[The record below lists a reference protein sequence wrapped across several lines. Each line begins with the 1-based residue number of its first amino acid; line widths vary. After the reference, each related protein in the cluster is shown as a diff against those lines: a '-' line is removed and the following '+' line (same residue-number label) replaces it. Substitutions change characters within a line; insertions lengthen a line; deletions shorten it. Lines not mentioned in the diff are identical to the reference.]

1 MEARLGA
8 ELFELARDGYTPTP
22 AGEAAVAAAG
32 RILDDLTALE
42 QRLAGEDLRPAGT
55 VRFTTTDTLVELMT
69 PILAGL
75 HQSIL
80 RSPSSSSSPTASSR

>member
-8 ELFELARDGYTPTP
+8 ELFERARDGYAPTS

-32 RILDDLTALE
+32 RILDALTALE

-55 VRFTTTDTLVELMT
+55 VRFTTTDTLVELIT
-69 PILAGL
+69 PILAGADRR
-75 HQSIL
+75 IR